1 MFYFRS
7 PAIVSNEPFSS
18 LELQGFD
25 NEIAVQDLKSRIIKQ
40 NANWVVYDNAKH
52 FSNLVMRDLSQR
64 FKSIAASSEDLIGP
78 PSIVN
83 FRRAYTNRKH
93 KCSFAEMAVFQKD
106 VQRRYN
112 PHLSD
117 LRLVVVDNVLGS
129 SSAKFSDSI
138 LIDAWIIHLNSGSQ
152 YFVSDDKKSELELM
166 TKELLGKLIAEK
178 KQDSRLD
185 DTAAWQSLDEY
196 LNHEVKVDDIDN
208 KNIPFIIL
216 GHSGTGKSAFLI
228 QWLQHLR
235 ENGQEIAD
243 DQKNNNLSPMIS
255 FVLPICKPGSTT
267 IIKTHIVCLHIG
279 ECPTAFINVSDI
291 LRFIA
296 YEIAAQIGG
305 CLKALEHFVR
315 QANKDLIEHFPDFLQ
330 EMSERERI
338 LLVLDGVNRIEPFD
352 FSWLK
357 TSLPENVRVVLSISL
372 SVQEDPLK
380 CKYLKML
387 KSKDWLRSGRL
398 ILFKR
403 IKSSDVLMMVRNFVN
418 ITEDTTVP
426 DKVAA
431 LQGPGAI
438 AVSSIYAEM
447 LSESHDG
454 STIEKMQMEIS
465 KIWLLRNL
473 RALRLFLASIE
484 PWDSL
489 SDFKG
494 QIKTFSTCRS
504 LSEMYDT
511 FIDTIKTYK
520 KGIKALQSILLSGN
534 GLSETE
540 TRTLVDERNT
550 TVWAKFIFQ
559 IEPHLICRRG
569 SFLHLANLDVR
580 RF

>member
-1 MFYFRS
+1 M
-7 PAIVSNEPFSS
+7 
-18 LELQGFD
+18 
-25 NEIAVQDLKSRIIKQ
+25 K
-40 NANWVVYDNAKH
+40 
-52 FSNLVMRDLSQR
+52 DLSQR

-78 PSIVN
+78 PNVVN

-93 KCSFAEMAVFQKD
+93 KCSFAEMSVFQKD
-106 VQRRYN
+106 IQQRYN
-112 PHLSD
+112 PHLND

-152 YFVSDDKKSELELM
+152 YFVSDENKSELELM

-185 DTAAWQSLDEY
+185 DTAAWKSLDEY
-196 LNHEVKVDDIDN
+196 LNHEVKVDDVDN
-208 KNIPFIIL
+208 KNIPFIIM

-235 ENGQEIAD
+235 ESSQEITSD
-243 DQKNNNLSPMIS
+243 KTNDNLSPMVS
-255 FVLPICKPGSTT
+255 FALSICNSGSTT
-267 IIKTHIVCLHIG
+267 IVKTHVVCLHIG
-279 ECPTAFINVSDI
+279 ECPTTFINVSDI

-338 LLVLDGVNRIEPFD
+338 LLVLDGVDRIEPFD

-357 TSLPENVRVVLSISL
+357 TNLPANVRVVLSISL
-372 SVQEDPLK
+372 SVREEPLK
-380 CKYLKML
+380 CKCLKLL

-403 IKSSDVLMMVRNFVN
+403 IKSSDVLMMLRNFVN

-426 DKVAA
+426 DKIAA

-438 AVSSIYAEM
+438 ALSSIHAEM

-454 STIEKMQMEIS
+454 STIEKMQTEIS
-465 KIWLLRNL
+465 KLWLLRNL
-473 RALRLFLASIE
+473 RALQFFLASIE

-489 SDFKG
+489 SDFRK
-494 QIKTFSTCRS
+494 QIEAFSRYRS

-511 FIDTIKTYK
+511 FIDKLKSYK
-520 KGIKALQSILLSGN
+520 RVLRHSN
-534 GLSETE
+534 P
-540 TRTLVDERNT
+540 
-550 TVWAKFIFQ
+550 FF
-559 IEPHLICRRG
+559 
-569 SFLHLANLDVR
+569 
-580 RF
+580 